1 MPIGSPEKRTPVNNR
16 AAKVTLCRDFSVA
29 HVFFLPAAIKL
40 PEFITKEH
48 ASKDLVTTMIKTLK
62 TLIHHLTPKQFLTRA
77 AGFFAER
84 EWGEVTTFV
93 IETFIS
99 IYHIDMKEAVKENP
113 EDYKTFN
120 EFFIRELKPGLR
132 PLPRGLNAI
141 AAPVDGTIAEYGYI
155 TYGRLIAAK
164 GQDYSL
170 RTLLGGDEQ
179 VAAPFEDG
187 NFETIYLAPS
197 NYHRIHMPMAGTLRK
212 IIYIP
217 GKYYSVNPDYV
228 ERIEGLFA
236 KNERAVAIFDTAA
249 GPMALVFVGAT
260 IVGSIGITG
269 IGIISPNK
277 ERKIKVTEFPA
288 ETAPTYAK
296 GEEIGYFKL
305 GSTVITIFGKKSVT
319 LSPEQKS
326 GSAVKMGTLMGYV
339 AGNASAA
346 KSPDS
351 EAADNQAAE
360 ESAQKEAPASDE
372 PVQKEAPTSEEPVQ
386 EEAPATEEPVQEED
400 PAIEKPVQEEA
411 PTSEEPVQEEAPA
424 SEEPVQ
430 DDILIY
436 DEPVQEEAPVSDEQT
451 EDSASVTTAAPQKKG
466 SAASGRKDTAK
477 RSRKSKSG
485 KRK

>member
-1 MPIGSPEKRTPVNNR
+1 
-16 AAKVTLCRDFSVA
+16 
-29 HVFFLPAAIKL
+29 
-40 PEFITKEH
+40 
-48 ASKDLVTTMIKTLK
+48 MIKTLK

-99 IYHIDMKEAVKENP
+99 IYHIDMKEALKENP

-179 VAAPFEDG
+179 VSAPFEDG

-236 KNERAVAIFDTAA
+236 KNERAVAIFDTEA

-339 AGNASAA
+339 AGNAASA

-351 EAADNQAAE
+351 ETEEDKPAAE
-360 ESAQKEAPASDE
+360 DTVKEESPA
-372 PVQKEAPTSEEPVQ
+372 SEEPIQ
-386 EEAPATEEPVQEED
+386 EEAPAQEEP
-400 PAIEKPVQEEA
+400 A
-411 PTSEEPVQEEAPA
+411 QEEAPA
-424 SEEPVQ
+424 SEEPAQEEAPASEEPTQEEAPASEEPAQEEAPASEEPAQEETPASEEAVQEEAPAPEEPAQEEAPASEESVQ

-436 DEPVQEEAPVSDEQT
+436 DEPVQNEAPVSEEPA
-451 EDSASVTTAAPQKKG
+451 EDSASGETAQPQKKA

>member
-1 MPIGSPEKRTPVNNR
+1 
-16 AAKVTLCRDFSVA
+16 
-29 HVFFLPAAIKL
+29 
-40 PEFITKEH
+40 
-48 ASKDLVTTMIKTLK
+48 MIKTLK

-99 IYHIDMKEAVKENP
+99 IYHIDMKEALKENP

-179 VAAPFEDG
+179 VSAPFEDG

-339 AGNASAA
+339 AGNAAGT

-351 EAADNQAAE
+351 ETEEDKPAAE
-360 ESAQKEAPASDE
+360 DTVKEESPA
-372 PVQKEAPTSEEPVQ
+372 SEEPSQGEAPVSEETVHEEPPASEESVQ
-386 EEAPATEEPVQEED
+386 EEAPA
-400 PAIEKPVQEEA
+400 AEEA
-411 PTSEEPVQEEAPA
+411 VQEEAPA
-424 SEEPVQ
+424 SEEPAQEEAPASEESVQ

-436 DEPVQEEAPVSDEQT
+436 DEPVQNEAPVSEEPA
-451 EDSASVTTAAPQKKG
+451 EDSASGETAQPQKKA

>member
-1 MPIGSPEKRTPVNNR
+1 
-16 AAKVTLCRDFSVA
+16 
-29 HVFFLPAAIKL
+29 
-40 PEFITKEH
+40 
-48 ASKDLVTTMIKTLK
+48 MIKTLK

-77 AGFFAER
+77 AGFFGER

-99 IYHIDMKEAVKENP
+99 IYHIDMKEALKENP

-179 VAAPFEDG
+179 VSAPFEDG

-326 GSAVKMGTLMGYV
+326 GSAVKMGTLMGYA
-339 AGNASAA
+339 AGNAAGT

-351 EAADNQAAE
+351 ETEEDKPAA
-360 ESAQKEAPASDE
+360 
-372 PVQKEAPTSEEPVQ
+372 EEPVQ
-386 EEAPATEEPVQEED
+386 EEAPAPEEPAQKEAPAPEEPVQED
-400 PAIEKPVQEEA
+400 APASEEHVQEETPA
-411 PTSEEPVQEEAPA
+411 PEEPAQEEAPA
-424 SEEPVQ
+424 SEEHVQEETPASEDPAQEEAPASEELVQEKAQAPEESVQ

-436 DEPVQEEAPVSDEQT
+436 DEPVQDEAPVSEKSVQEET
-451 EDSASVTTAAPQKKG
+451 QVSEEPAEDSASGETAQPQKKA

>member
-1 MPIGSPEKRTPVNNR
+1 
-16 AAKVTLCRDFSVA
+16 
-29 HVFFLPAAIKL
+29 
-40 PEFITKEH
+40 
-48 ASKDLVTTMIKTLK
+48 MIKTLK

-84 EWGEVTTFV
+84 ELGELTTFV

-269 IGIISPNK
+269 VGIISPNK

-288 ETAPTYAK
+288 ESAPTYAK
-296 GEEIGYFKL
+296 GEEIGFFKL

-326 GSAVKMGTLMGYV
+326 GSAVKMGALMGYV
-339 AGNASAA
+339 AGNASAD

-351 EAADNQAAE
+351 EAADNPAA
-360 ESAQKEAPASDE
+360 
-372 PVQKEAPTSEEPVQ
+372 
-386 EEAPATEEPVQEED
+386 
-400 PAIEKPVQEEA
+400 EKPVQEEA
-411 PTSEEPVQEEAPA
+411 PAAEEPVQDEAPAAAESVQEEVPAAEEPVHDEASAAEESVQEEAPA

-430 DDILIY
+430 EEAPAVEESVQEDILIF
-436 DEPVQEEAPVSDEQT
+436 DEPVQEETQTIEEPAEDPAPDE
-451 EDSASVTTAAPQKKG
+451 TAAPQKKS
-466 SAASGRKDTAK
+466 SAASGRKDAAK
-477 RSRKSKSG
+477 RPRKSKSG

>member
-1 MPIGSPEKRTPVNNR
+1 MQPRARITP
-16 AAKVTLCRDFSVA
+16 FS
-29 HVFFLPAAIKL
+29 
-40 PEFITKEH
+40 
-48 ASKDLVTTMIKTLK
+48 
-62 TLIHHLTPKQFLTRA
+62 
-77 AGFFAER
+77 
-84 EWGEVTTFV
+84 
-93 IETFIS
+93 
-99 IYHIDMKEAVKENP
+99 
-113 EDYKTFN
+113 
-120 EFFIRELKPGLR
+120 
-132 PLPRGLNAI
+132 
-141 AAPVDGTIAEYGYI
+141 
-155 TYGRLIAAK
+155 
-164 GQDYSL
+164 
-170 RTLLGGDEQ
+170 
-179 VAAPFEDG
+179 APFEDG

-277 ERKIKVTEFPA
+277 ERRIKVTEFPA

-339 AGNASAA
+339 AGNAAGT

-351 EAADNQAAE
+351 ETEEDKPAA
-360 ESAQKEAPASDE
+360 
-372 PVQKEAPTSEEPVQ
+372 EEPVQ
-386 EEAPATEEPVQEED
+386 EEAPAPEKPAQEEAPVSEESVHGEP
-400 PAIEKPVQEEA
+400 PASEEFVQEEA
-411 PTSEEPVQEEAPA
+411 PAAEEAVQEEAPA
-424 SEEPVQ
+424 SEEPAQEEAPASEESVQ

-436 DEPVQEEAPVSDEQT
+436 DEPVQEEAPVSEEPA
-451 EDSASVTTAAPQKKG
+451 EDSASGETAQPQKKA

>member
-1 MPIGSPEKRTPVNNR
+1 M
-16 AAKVTLCRDFSVA
+16 L
-29 HVFFLPAAIKL
+29 
-40 PEFITKEH
+40 
-48 ASKDLVTTMIKTLK
+48 KTLK

-84 EWGEVTTFV
+84 ELGELTTFV

-170 RTLLGGDEQ
+170 RTLLGGDER
-179 VAAPFEDG
+179 VSAPFEDG

-236 KNERAVAIFDTAA
+236 KNERAVAVFDTAA

-269 IGIISPNK
+269 VGIISPNK

-288 ETAPTYAK
+288 ESAPTYAK

-326 GSAVKMGTLMGYV
+326 GSAVKMGALMGYV
-339 AGNASAA
+339 AGNASAD

-351 EAADNQAAE
+351 EAADNPAAE
-360 ESAQKEAPASDE
+360 KPVQDEAPA
-372 PVQKEAPTSEEPVQ
+372 SEEPVQ
-386 EEAPATEEPVQEED
+386 EEAPVAEESVQEEAPAAEESVQDEAPAAEEPVQEE
-400 PAIEKPVQEEA
+400 ASA
-411 PTSEEPVQEEAPA
+411 SEEPVQEEAPTA
-424 SEEPVQ
+424 EESVQDETPAAEEPVQ
-430 DDILIY
+430 EDILIF
-436 DEPVQEEAPVSDEQT
+436 DEPVQEETQVIEEPAEDPAPDE
-451 EDSASVTTAAPQKKG
+451 TAAPQKKS
-466 SAASGRKDTAK
+466 SAASGRKDAAK
-477 RSRKSKSG
+477 RPRKSKSG

>member
-1 MPIGSPEKRTPVNNR
+1 M
-16 AAKVTLCRDFSVA
+16 F
-29 HVFFLPAAIKL
+29 
-40 PEFITKEH
+40 
-48 ASKDLVTTMIKTLK
+48 KTLK

-84 EWGEVTTFV
+84 ELGELTTFV

-170 RTLLGGDEQ
+170 RTLLGGDER
-179 VAAPFEDG
+179 VSAPFEDG

-236 KNERAVAIFDTAA
+236 KNERAVAVFDTAA

-269 IGIISPNK
+269 VGIISPNK

-288 ETAPTYAK
+288 ESAPTYTK

-326 GSAVKMGTLMGYV
+326 GSAVKMGALMGYV
-339 AGNASAA
+339 AGNASAD

-351 EAADNQAAE
+351 EAADNPAA
-360 ESAQKEAPASDE
+360 
-372 PVQKEAPTSEEPVQ
+372 
-386 EEAPATEEPVQEED
+386 
-400 PAIEKPVQEEA
+400 EKPVQEEA
-411 PTSEEPVQEEAPA
+411 PAAEEPVQDEAPAAAESVQEEVPAAEEPVQDEAPAAEESVQEEAPA

-430 DDILIY
+430 EEAPAVEESVQEDILIF
-436 DEPVQEEAPVSDEQT
+436 DEPVQEETQTIEEPAEDPAPDE
-451 EDSASVTTAAPQKKG
+451 TAAPQKKS
-466 SAASGRKDTAK
+466 SAASGRKDAAK
-477 RSRKSKSG
+477 RPRKSKSG

>member
-1 MPIGSPEKRTPVNNR
+1 
-16 AAKVTLCRDFSVA
+16 
-29 HVFFLPAAIKL
+29 
-40 PEFITKEH
+40 
-48 ASKDLVTTMIKTLK
+48 MIKTLK

-99 IYHIDMKEAVKENP
+99 IYHIDMKEALKENP

-179 VAAPFEDG
+179 VSAPFEDG

-339 AGNASAA
+339 AGNAAGT

-351 EAADNQAAE
+351 ETEEDKPAAE
-360 ESAQKEAPASDE
+360 ETVKEEAPAS
-372 PVQKEAPTSEEPVQ
+372 EEPAQ
-386 EEAPATEEPVQEED
+386 EEAPAP
-400 PAIEKPVQEEA
+400 
-411 PTSEEPVQEEAPA
+411 EEPVQEEAPA

-430 DDILIY
+430 EEAPAPEVPAQEEAPAPEESVQDDILIY
-436 DEPVQEEAPVSDEQT
+436 DEPVQDEAPVSEKSVQEET
-451 EDSASVTTAAPQKKG
+451 QFSEEPAEDSASGETAQPQKKA

>member
-1 MPIGSPEKRTPVNNR
+1 
-16 AAKVTLCRDFSVA
+16 
-29 HVFFLPAAIKL
+29 
-40 PEFITKEH
+40 
-48 ASKDLVTTMIKTLK
+48 MIKTLK

-99 IYHIDMKEAVKENP
+99 IYHIDMKEALKENP
-113 EDYKTFN
+113 ENYKTFN

-170 RTLLGGDEQ
+170 RNLLGGDEQ
-179 VAAPFEDG
+179 VSAPFEDG

-339 AGNASAA
+339 AGNAAGA

-351 EAADNQAAE
+351 E
-360 ESAQKEAPASDE
+360 
-372 PVQKEAPTSEEPVQ
+372 
-386 EEAPATEEPVQEED
+386 TEED
-400 PAIEKPVQEEA
+400 KPA
-411 PTSEEPVQEEAPA
+411 SEEPVQEEAPA
-424 SEEPVQ
+424 SEEPIRDEAPAPEEPSQGEAPVSEEPSQGEAPVSEETVHEEPPASEESVQEEAPAAEEAVQEEAPAPEEPAQAEAPAPEEPAQAEAPASEEPAQEEAPASEESVQ

-436 DEPVQEEAPVSDEQT
+436 DEPVQEEAPVSGEPA
-451 EDSASVTTAAPQKKG
+451 EDSASGETAQPQKKA

>member
-1 MPIGSPEKRTPVNNR
+1 
-16 AAKVTLCRDFSVA
+16 
-29 HVFFLPAAIKL
+29 
-40 PEFITKEH
+40 
-48 ASKDLVTTMIKTLK
+48 MIKTLK

-99 IYHIDMKEAVKENP
+99 IYHIDMKEALKENP

-179 VAAPFEDG
+179 VSAPFEDG

-326 GSAVKMGTLMGYV
+326 GSAVKMGTLMGYA
-339 AGNASAA
+339 AGNAAGA

-351 EAADNQAAE
+351 ETEEDKPAA
-360 ESAQKEAPASDE
+360 
-372 PVQKEAPTSEEPVQ
+372 EEPVQ
-386 EEAPATEEPVQEED
+386 EEAPAPEEPVQEDAPASEEHVQEETPASED
-400 PAIEKPVQEEA
+400 PA
-411 PTSEEPVQEEAPA
+411 QEEAPA
-424 SEEPVQ
+424 SEELVQEKAQDPEESVQ

-436 DEPVQEEAPVSDEQT
+436 DEPVQDEAPVSEKSVQEET
-451 EDSASVTTAAPQKKG
+451 QVSEEPAEDSASGETAQPQKKA

>member
-1 MPIGSPEKRTPVNNR
+1 
-16 AAKVTLCRDFSVA
+16 
-29 HVFFLPAAIKL
+29 
-40 PEFITKEH
+40 
-48 ASKDLVTTMIKTLK
+48 MIKTLK

-99 IYHIDMKEAVKENP
+99 IYHIDMKEVLKENP

-179 VAAPFEDG
+179 VSAPFEDG

-326 GSAVKMGTLMGYV
+326 GSAVKMGTLMGYA
-339 AGNASAA
+339 AGNAAGA

-351 EAADNQAAE
+351 ETEEDKPAA
-360 ESAQKEAPASDE
+360 
-372 PVQKEAPTSEEPVQ
+372 EEPVQ
-386 EEAPATEEPVQEED
+386 EEAPAPEEP
-400 PAIEKPVQEEA
+400 A
-411 PTSEEPVQEEAPA
+411 QEEAPA
-424 SEEPVQ
+424 SEEHVQEETPASEDPAQEETPASEESVQ

-436 DEPVQEEAPVSDEQT
+436 DKPVQEEAPVSEEPA
-451 EDSASVTTAAPQKKG
+451 EDSASGETAQPQKKA

>member
-1 MPIGSPEKRTPVNNR
+1 
-16 AAKVTLCRDFSVA
+16 
-29 HVFFLPAAIKL
+29 
-40 PEFITKEH
+40 
-48 ASKDLVTTMIKTLK
+48 MIKTLK

-179 VAAPFEDG
+179 VSAPFEDG

-277 ERKIKVTEFPA
+277 ERRIKVTEFPA

-339 AGNASAA
+339 AGNAAGT

-351 EAADNQAAE
+351 ETEEDKPAA
-360 ESAQKEAPASDE
+360 
-372 PVQKEAPTSEEPVQ
+372 EEPVQ
-386 EEAPATEEPVQEED
+386 EEAPAPEKPAQEEAPVSEESVHGEP
-400 PAIEKPVQEEA
+400 PASEEFVQEEA
-411 PTSEEPVQEEAPA
+411 PAAEEAVQEEAPA
-424 SEEPVQ
+424 SEEPAQEEAPASEESVQ

-436 DEPVQEEAPVSDEQT
+436 DEPVQEEAPVSEEPA
-451 EDSASVTTAAPQKKG
+451 EDSASGETAQPQKKA

>member
-1 MPIGSPEKRTPVNNR
+1 
-16 AAKVTLCRDFSVA
+16 
-29 HVFFLPAAIKL
+29 
-40 PEFITKEH
+40 
-48 ASKDLVTTMIKTLK
+48 MIKTLK

-99 IYHIDMKEAVKENP
+99 IYHIDMKEALKENP

-132 PLPRGLNAI
+132 PLPRGINAI

-179 VAAPFEDG
+179 VSAPFEDG

-326 GSAVKMGTLMGYV
+326 GSAVKMGTLMGYA
-339 AGNASAA
+339 AGNAAGA

-351 EAADNQAAE
+351 ETEEDKPAAEEPVQEEAPAPEEPAQEEATASEEPVQEDAPASE
-360 ESAQKEAPASDE
+360 ESAQKEAPAAE
-372 PVQKEAPTSEEPVQ
+372 EAIQ
-386 EEAPATEEPVQEED
+386 EEAPAPEEP
-400 PAIEKPVQEEA
+400 A
-411 PTSEEPVQEEAPA
+411 QEEAPA
-424 SEEPVQ
+424 SEELVQEKAQDPEESVQ

-436 DEPVQEEAPVSDEQT
+436 DEPVQDEAPVSEKSVQEET
-451 EDSASVTTAAPQKKG
+451 QVSEEPAEDSSSGETAQPQKKA